1 MFSSKFLPF
10 PSNPTL
16 PFSPSPHTHLFNPTL
31 LPQSPIPSPNI
42 PSKSVRLLHPKPLL
56 SSPSGD
62 QSNPASAPASLPK
75 NQSSETQE
83 TQEAQEAISEF
94 LQQFGVSAAD
104 SDLISSN
111 SPRYLAML
119 VDGVKE
125 LDELSLW
132 DSWKSEGKESVAG
145 DVGFKKKVFY
155 MAKEKGDNGKVAFL
169 ESVGLSL
176 SSAMNVAR
184 YLSAETLPCLI
195 HRVKCMKEMLF
206 CGSNDG
212 GLIGK
217 NARRMMMFLSITID
231 EEVQQTLSFFEKIA
245 ARRGGLETLGSN
257 NASFQYLIESFPRL
271 LLLSVE
277 SHMKPMVEF
286 LENIGVPRERMIN
299 VILLFPP
306 IIFCN
311 IEVIKRRVLAFK
323 EVAAMDKDVG
333 KVLVKYPWILSTS
346 IQDNYKVV
354 LSFFNLEKVPTV
366 SVHRAIKS
374 WPHLLGCSTSKL
386 KLMVEQFE
394 ELGVRNKKLGL
405 VIAKSPQLLLR
416 KPRELLQVISYLEH
430 LGLDK
435 ETIGRIIGRCPEI
448 FATSIEK
455 TLKRKIEF
463 LTGIGV
469 LRAHLPRVIKKY
481 PEVLVS
487 DVDRTLLPRM
497 TYLMTLG
504 LTGKDI
510 AFMVRRFSPLLGYSI
525 EEVLRPK
532 VEFLVNTM
540 ERPITDV
547 VDYPRYFSYSLEKKI
562 KPRFWVLRGRNVECS
577 LMDMLGKN
585 DEEFAV
591 EYLEAGSM
599 HIPPSPA
606 HQ

>member
-1 MFSSKFLPF
+1 MFSSRFLPF

-16 PFSPSPHTHLFNPTL
+16 PFSLSPHTHLFNPSL
-31 LPQSPIPSPNI
+31 LPQNPLPSPNI
-42 PSKSVRLLHPKPLL
+42 PFKSLRLLPPKPLL

-62 QSNPASAPASLPK
+62 QSNTASAPASLPK

-94 LQQFGVSAAD
+94 LQQSGLSAAD

-231 EEVQQTLSFFEKIA
+231 EEVQQTLSFFEKIE

-257 NASFQYLIESFPRL
+257 NASFRYLIESFPRL

-277 SHMKPMVEF
+277 SRMKPMVEF
-286 LENIGVPRERMIN
+286 LKNIGVPRERMIN

-306 IIFCN
+306 IIFYN

-346 IQDNYKVV
+346 IQDNYKEV

-374 WPHLLGCSTSKL
+374 WPHLLGCSTNKL
-386 KLMVEQFE
+386 KLMVEQFD

-416 KPRELLQVISYLEH
+416 KPREFLQVISYLEH

-481 PEVLVS
+481 PELLVS
-487 DVDRTLLPRM
+487 DVDRTLLPRV

-577 LMDMLGKN
+577 LKDMLGKN
-585 DEEFAV
+585 DEEFAA
-591 EYLEAGSM
+591 EYLGAGSM
-599 HIPPSPA
+599 PVPSSPG